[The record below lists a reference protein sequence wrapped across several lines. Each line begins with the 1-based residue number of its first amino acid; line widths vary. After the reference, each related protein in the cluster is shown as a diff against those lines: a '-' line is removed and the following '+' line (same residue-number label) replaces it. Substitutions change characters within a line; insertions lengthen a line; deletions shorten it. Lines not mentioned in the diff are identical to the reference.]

1 MAQRGTPP
9 KTHADCIPIATSNAC
24 NAWIGQ
30 GSSSSNEA
38 FKVLASTA
46 IDNSASGFDSAMNG
60 LSPLVEAFAPLD
72 CPGLIQLLHSRGDA
86 AATTATT
93 QASPQLSL
101 RYPASFV
108 CYSTLVNSAAVC
120 GSNQATSTAP
130 DTTAITTTITS
141 SGGTSGSA
149 GPAVPPLCI
158 ASCSYFVQTLQTLIS
173 TAATCNTAAPLAT
186 LQARALIVQ
195 GFHATCLRAADLS
208 LSSGNNS
215 GSSSSGGG
223 GKDSSRASGTPA
235 CISAVAQESQNCGFG
250 NSDSGVQSALSWC
263 KITKPDDPCCAA
275 TLAVLPTS
283 TVLSN
288 TTVLR
293 NTTILSNT
301 TVISPLPMANQSPSQ
316 SSLYIAVG
324 CSIAGIALAALVFFC
339 CALPFWKRRRSIKHI
354 DNSQQPPSP
363 IYPSLSDVKDLEL
376 IKSSMPQL
384 DREKTVTSISIPVL
398 SDFQLPDSSLP
409 MASDLSP
416 TLPLPKR
423 SSGFDL
429 FTAWSGTSSAETALA
444 ENRKRESTLTT
455 SSLRTDSR
463 LATQVPVPIQLER
476 TTSHLP
482 DLLAPKREGTFYA
495 THVLQSYQSEQPD
508 ELNIQVGDLVH
519 VVRVF
524 EDGWGKGRNATTGET
539 GIFPVV
545 CLAVL

>member
-235 CISAVAQESQNCGFG
+235 CISAVAQESQNCG
-250 NSDSGVQSALSWC
+250 V
-263 KITKPDDPCCAA
+263 DP
-275 TLAVLPTS
+275 
-283 TVLSN
+283 SN
-288 TTVLR
+288 
-293 NTTILSNT
+293 
-301 TVISPLPMANQSPSQ
+301 
-316 SSLYIAVG
+316 
-324 CSIAGIALAALVFFC
+324 
-339 CALPFWKRRRSIKHI
+339 HI